1 MGIFDKFRKPVEQ
14 KSVSLPEVLFTFNRG
29 FPQWQNWDAETA
41 VEEGLKAS
49 SIFYACCRLRADA
62 VAQVPWVVKRKVGN
76 EMEEVEDSP
85 LHRILERPNDS
96 FSWAEMMEHLVYHLD
111 LAGNSY
117 WSILRAGN
125 EGLPREV
132 WSLLPQAI
140 KIIPGRESLVDQYRY
155 DYRGTIK
162 DIDAADMCHVKT
174 VNPNDYLFGLPT
186 IQAAGKAVD
195 IDREA
200 GKWQY
205 SSLHNRGVSDYAI
218 IIDPSTTPE
227 QVERLKQLHKE
238 RNAGADNARS
248 PMLSTRDIK
257 TMNQTAVEMDFV
269 ASRTKVW
276 SEIASAMGVPLPMVG
291 VLEDATLANIETSR
305 KIFWMDTIVPL
316 LRKIRSQV
324 NAQLASEFGLYL
336 DYDLSAVE
344 AMREDYGQKL
354 EAAERLFRLGVPF
367 NRINEVL
374 ELEIGEIEGGETGFM
389 SAGLMPISIP
399 GDDEGVEVE
408 GVATTDVQQTALN
421 GAQIASMQQIAQSV
435 SDGLLPA
442 ETAVQLIM
450 VSFPTVDEATARSII
465 GPASAFTPTT
475 EQLSSMDA
483 DTLKQIAYGK

>member
-76 EMEEVEDSP
+76 EMEQVDDSP

-140 KIIPGRESLVDQYRY
+140 KIIPGRESLIEQYRY

-200 GKWQY
+200 GQWQY

-276 SEIASAMGVPLPMVG
+276 SEIASAMGVPLPMIG

-374 ELEIGEIEGGETGFM
+374 ELEIGEIEGGDTGYLP
-389 SAGLMPISIP
+389 AGLIPSDLEPI
-399 GDDEGVEVE
+399 EL
-408 GVATTDVQQTALN
+408 A
-421 GAQIASMQQIAQSV
+421 
-435 SDGLLPA
+435 
-442 ETAVQLIM
+442 
-450 VSFPTVDEATARSII
+450 
-465 GPASAFTPTT
+465 
-475 EQLSSMDA
+475 DA
-483 DTLKQIAYGK
+483 DPETLKNLAYGSKS